1 MKRWAALVCTLA
13 LMALIYSL
21 SAQPGPQSERLSD
34 VALSAAE
41 KTGASAFTP
50 GWFDARGYANIRKWA
65 HVYLYAA
72 LGVSM
77 AVSVHLWSRRRP
89 AVQAALAAAF
99 CLLYAAGDEI
109 HQYFVPERAAQW
121 QDVFVDA
128 FGFVPAIA
136 AVYLLLWLRTK
147 YRQNKH

>member
-13 LMALIYSL
+13 LMALIFVL
-21 SAQPGPQSERLSD
+21 SAQPGAESYSLSQA
-34 VALSAAE
+34 ALSAAE

-77 AVSVHLWSRRRP
+77 AMTVHLWSRRRA
-89 AVQAALAAAF
+89 AVQAAMAAVF

-109 HQYFVPERAAQW
+109 HQCFVPARAGMW
-121 QDVFVDA
+121 QDVLVDA
-128 FGFVPAIA
+128 LGFLPGVA
-136 AVYLLLWLRTK
+136 AVYLFLWLRTK
-147 YRQNKH
+147 YRRNKH